1 MQPAALLGLLGATVV
16 AGEWARLAV
25 QHRGQRQPL
34 SPWQF
39 WASWLVDT
47 GRERGL
53 SEGLSLLIEALNFF
67 PSLSVSLQL
76 PAPTSDLEKARGL
89 PSSCLKCHILSIY
102 LEKCC
107 YSLFLYLKLS
117 VWLFKAR

>member
-47 GRERGL
+47 G
-53 SEGLSLLIEALNFF
+53 
-67 PSLSVSLQL
+67 
-76 PAPTSDLEKARGL
+76 
-89 PSSCLKCHILSIY
+89 
-102 LEKCC
+102 
-107 YSLFLYLKLS
+107 
-117 VWLFKAR
+117 